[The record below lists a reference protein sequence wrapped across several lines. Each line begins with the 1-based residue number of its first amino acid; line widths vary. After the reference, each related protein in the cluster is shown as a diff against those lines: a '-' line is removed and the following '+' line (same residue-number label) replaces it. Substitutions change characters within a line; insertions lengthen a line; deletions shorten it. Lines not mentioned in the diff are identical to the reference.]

1 MSISEA
7 NAQLGELQ
15 GWEVLSEPDRLR
27 KSWIVDNFL
36 AAIEFFRR
44 ITELAESETHHPDL
58 HLVRYRTVSVEVWT
72 HAIDGLSLNDFI
84 LAAKIDALP
93 VRLKISREVKS
104 WFASQECV
112 MSFSASKLRGFMIFQ
127 QPFVSKWR
135 L

>member
-1 MSISEA
+1 MSALESCSSLRASKCIPCEGCIPKMSISEA

-93 VRLKISREVKS
+93 VRLKISREV
-104 WFASQECV
+104 
-112 MSFSASKLRGFMIFQ
+112 
-127 QPFVSKWR
+127 
-135 L
+135 

>member
-93 VRLKISREVKS
+93 VRLKISREV
-104 WFASQECV
+104 
-112 MSFSASKLRGFMIFQ
+112 
-127 QPFVSKWR
+127 
-135 L
+135 